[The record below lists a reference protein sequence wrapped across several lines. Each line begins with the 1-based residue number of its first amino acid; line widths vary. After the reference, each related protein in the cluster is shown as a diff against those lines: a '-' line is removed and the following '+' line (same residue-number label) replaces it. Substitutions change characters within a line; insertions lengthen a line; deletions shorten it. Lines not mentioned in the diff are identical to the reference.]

1 MHYRNALEVAARRG
15 LTVGERGVVG
25 SRMVE
30 VDRASGGKGE
40 GGRDPRLAGNQAP
53 PEDKSR
59 IGVIND
65 CGVIN
70 CGLH

>member
-1 MHYRNALEVAARRG
+1 MIAPRE
-15 LTVGERGVVG
+15 ER
-25 SRMVE
+25 
-30 VDRASGGKGE
+30 E

-53 PEDKSR
+53 PEEDKSR

>member
-1 MHYRNALEVAARRG
+1 MHYRNVLEVAARRG

-30 VDRASGGKGE
+30 VDRASGGTGE

-53 PEDKSR
+53 P
-59 IGVIND
+59 G
-65 CGVIN
+65 G
-70 CGLH
+70 

>member
-1 MHYRNALEVAARRG
+1 MHYRNALEVAAAAARRG

-30 VDRASGGKGE
+30 VDRASGGTGE

-53 PEDKSR
+53 P
-59 IGVIND
+59 G
-65 CGVIN
+65 G
-70 CGLH
+70 